1 MGSPMTNPRPAPEE
15 IARIFEAK
23 SEWHRRQAELPMVEK
38 VRILLQLQRDDL
50 PLIRRHRPL
59 KPWEKPWGIEP

>member
-1 MGSPMTNPRPAPEE
+1 MTAPRPDPAE

-23 SEWHRRQAELPMVEK
+23 KEWHRRQAVLPMVEK
-38 VRILLQLQRDDL
+38 VRILLKLQRDDL

-59 KPWEKPWGIEP
+59 KPWERPWEIEP